1 MMIFGVLLVKNLRA
15 MREEKGVSQQ
25 KVADA
30 IGSNQQSI
38 HRYEN
43 GDYEPDIQTL
53 TLLADY
59 FETSIDYLVGR
70 TDIRKKIERVEEY
83 ALNHGEAKLI
93 DKIREFS
100 PEYRKC
106 LSVMLDALTEVAD
119 NTNK

>member
-1 MMIFGVLLVKNLRA
+1 MLSLKNLKALRD
-15 MREEKGVSQQ
+15 EKGVSQQ

-59 FETSIDYLVGR
+59 FETLIDYLVGR
-70 TDIRKKIERVEEY
+70 TDIRKKIEPVEKY
-83 ALNHGEAKLI
+83 ALNHEETEII
-93 DKIREFS
+93 DRFRAFS

-106 LSVMLDALTEVAD
+106 LSTMLDAITEVAN
-119 NTNK
+119 NTK

>member
-1 MMIFGVLLVKNLRA
+1 MIFGVLLVKNLRA

>member
-1 MMIFGVLLVKNLRA
+1 MKNLKVLRD
-15 MREEKGVSQQ
+15 EKGVSQQ

-53 TLLADY
+53 TMLADY
-59 FETSIDYLVGR
+59 FNTSIDYLVGR
-70 TDIRKKIERVEEY
+70 TDIRKNIEPVEKY
-83 ALNHGEAKLI
+83 ALNHEESDLV
-93 DKIREFS
+93 DKFRLLM

-106 LSVMLDALTEVAD
+106 HASMLNALIEVA
-119 NTNK
+119 NNMK

>member
-1 MMIFGVLLVKNLRA
+1 MKNLKFLRD
-15 MREEKGVSQQ
+15 EKSVSQQ

-59 FETSIDYLVGR
+59 FDTSIDYLVSR
-70 TDIRKKIERVEEY
+70 QDRDTQEDR
-83 ALNHGEAKLI
+83 
-93 DKIREFS
+93 
-100 PEYRKC
+100 
-106 LSVMLDALTEVAD
+106 AD
-119 NTNK
+119 